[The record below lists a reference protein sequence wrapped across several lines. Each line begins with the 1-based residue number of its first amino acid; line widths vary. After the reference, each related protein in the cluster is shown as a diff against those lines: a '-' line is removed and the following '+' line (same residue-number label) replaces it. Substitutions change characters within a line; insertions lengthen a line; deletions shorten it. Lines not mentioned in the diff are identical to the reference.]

1 MKYILVL
8 LLLLTGVAYGQ
19 TTYFIRADTTKLQK
33 VGASNELVILNDT
46 RDTLGALVNIG
57 GGKTAFQRGRASGD
71 TLFLGRDTIIG
82 IGAGGV
88 PSLFA
93 RSDARNE
100 TGNDMYFSAAGLD
113 FEMDSIKNFTFRS
126 IYETDQA
133 WTNYIQSTIGS
144 LNMFSGNDEDGIS
157 QIIAQPTSIAIES
170 IGSGASGSGV
180 NAVLSLSNI
189 EQYAELKAV
198 HSADSDHSRFSA
210 YVDSAIIYSYDS
222 NVYIYPLRHSVTAT
236 DKMLVWDSATGKI
249 ATRLIPSGGGMANPM
264 TTTGDIIYSSDG
276 SGTPARLGIG
286 TSGQILAVSAGGI
299 PEWVTGGLGTGTV
312 TSVALASGTS
322 GTDVN
327 ITGSPITTSGTITLN
342 IPDAGPT
349 ARGLITTASQ
359 TIAGNKTFS
368 GTTSLVTA
376 IFSSALTSSP
386 SGTSVAN
393 LGVIGAGASAAISG
407 SQFQVEGATNTNI
420 RLYMYGSTAT
430 TLGVGNNYATAVI
443 GGSLLTEAASGTHPL
458 LSSVIIK
465 APGITGGS
473 ATVTNTATL
482 YIEGAPSATVSG
494 VNTALYVASGG
505 VRLGG
510 IGGAGMVQSDAD
522 GDLSVT
528 NFTALTTY
536 TPTLTGIANVTT
548 LTAYTTNYLRL
559 GNMFWIFGEVEIEPT
574 ATGATSFG
582 FSLPVSTDVVNSFE
596 WAGTASDALGNVYK
610 IYGDVANERATFES
624 TINASTTQKLSF
636 TIMGKYIAP

>member
-1 MKYILVL
+1 MKYILVFL
-8 LLLLTGVAYGQ
+8 LLLSGVAYGQ

-82 IGAGGV
+82 IGAGGA
-88 PSLFA
+88 SLLFA
-93 RSDARNE
+93 RTDARNE
-100 TGNDMYFSAAGLD
+100 TGADMNFSGAGYRLNFDSLELD
-113 FEMDSIKNFTFRS
+113 FTAHQSADIAANFFLGGDVINQQVS
-126 IYETDQA
+126 DVSSNIVSGLGV
-133 WTNYIQSTIGS
+133 STG
-144 LNMFSGNDEDGIS
+144 
-157 QIIAQPTSIAIES
+157 TSIVRVS
-170 IGSGASGSGV
+170 NNDDPTWASELYVVRDSMILKPHLG
-180 NAVLSLSNI
+180 NLHIDSL
-189 EQYAELKAV
+189 
-198 HSADSDHSRFSA
+198 DH
-210 YVDSAIIYSYDS
+210 IP
-222 NVYIYPLRHSVTAT
+222 NPGTN
-236 DKMLVWDSATGKI
+236 KMMVWDSITGHV
-249 ATRLIPSGGGMANPM
+249 ATRLLPTGLTNPM

-299 PEWVTGGLGTGTV
+299 PEWVTGGGGSGTV
-312 TSVALASGTS
+312 TSVDIASGTS

-342 IPDAGPT
+342 IPDAGAS

-368 GTTSLVTA
+368 GLTSLVTA
-376 IFSSALTSSP
+376 VFSSALISSP

-393 LGVIGAGASAAISG
+393 LGVIGAGASTAISG

-482 YIEGAPSATVSG
+482 YIEGAPSATVTG
-494 VNTALYVASGG
+494 VNTALTVAAGG

-574 ATGATSFG
+574 STGATSFG

-636 TIMGKYIAP
+636 TIMGKFIAP